1 MISRS
6 SPRYSIIKLRALLTF
21 YIYYNKFFKICQICI
36 KTHNTKKKQTK
47 RSRCKKKM
55 LEEFFLF
62 LIHFQN
68 ILEPM
73 STCSLI
79 DDIFEFGGLKM
90 KVENK
95 MRISDSGLYTERNNN
110 SNRSS
115 WLRGLDSNQRSS
127 TYEDDEMDHFS
138 TPQYVR
144 GSTKCGDRTFL
155 LFLLW

>member
-1 MISRS
+1 M
-6 SPRYSIIKLRALLTF
+6 Y
-21 YIYYNKFFKICQICI
+21 Q
-36 KTHNTKKKQTK
+36 THNTKKKQTR

-73 STCSLI
+73 STCSLT

-95 MRISDSGLYTERNNN
+95 MRFSDSGLFRKEQQFEPKFVVAGGGIEPPT
-110 SNRSS
+110 
-115 WLRGLDSNQRSS
+115 
-127 TYEDDEMDHFS
+127 FS
-138 TPQYVR
+138 
-144 GSTKCGDRTFL
+144 L
-155 LFLLW
+155 

>member
-95 MRISDSGLYTERNNN
+95 MRISDYRSLYRKEQQFEPKFVVAGAGFEPAIFD
-110 SNRSS
+110 
-115 WLRGLDSNQRSS
+115 L
-127 TYEDDEMDHFS
+127 
-138 TPQYVR
+138 
-144 GSTKCGDRTFL
+144 
-155 LFLLW
+155 

>member
-1 MISRS
+1 
-6 SPRYSIIKLRALLTF
+6 
-21 YIYYNKFFKICQICI
+21 
-36 KTHNTKKKQTK
+36 
-47 RSRCKKKM
+47 M